1 MRTETR
7 KASSIPEGEEDTQ
20 YDDEYLLVD
29 ADNYVTDVGVDKQ
42 WSRGILTNESASL
55 I

>member
-29 ADNYVTDVGVDKQ
+29 ADNYVTDVGVDNAMEPRNPNQ
-42 WSRGILTNESASL
+42 
-55 I
+55 